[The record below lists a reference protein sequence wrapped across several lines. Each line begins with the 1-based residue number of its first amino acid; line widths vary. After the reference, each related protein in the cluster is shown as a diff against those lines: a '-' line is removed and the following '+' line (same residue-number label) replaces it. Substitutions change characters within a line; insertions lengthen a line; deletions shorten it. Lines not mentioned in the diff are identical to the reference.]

1 MDPDSQKKLIDVQNK
16 LLRAKN
22 QPRVGVFLEAGYGRP
37 ALNMLKNDFE
47 GYYMGG
53 IRVSWSLSG
62 FYTYKKDKALLENNG
77 KSVEVQKETFLFNTV
92 NVLQQQKEEINKLL
106 ALTQSD
112 GEIIVLRNRIKNT
125 ALAQLEYGVINS
137 GDYLREVNAEA
148 TAKQNQLLHG
158 LQLLKVQYDQQTT
171 SGN

>member
-1 MDPDSQKKLIDVQNK
+1 
-16 LLRAKN
+16 
-22 QPRVGVFLEAGYGRP
+22 
-37 ALNMLKNDFE
+37 
-47 GYYMGG
+47 MGG